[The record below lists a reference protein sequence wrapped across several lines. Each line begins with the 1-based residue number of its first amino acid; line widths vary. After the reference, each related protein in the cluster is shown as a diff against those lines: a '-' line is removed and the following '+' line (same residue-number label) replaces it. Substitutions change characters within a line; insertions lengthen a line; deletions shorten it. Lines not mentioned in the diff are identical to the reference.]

1 MTKSFLI
8 KHEKL
13 LKEENEIKEKL
24 QNEVTKVKE
33 KLEYFWSK
41 SNNEIK
47 KNEKINQGIKKIK
60 NEEKNINKILS
71 YVSNINKN
79 QKELNKLIK
88 EPMKS
93 LKFNYIEEKS
103 IINYEEFFFYG
114 ISIPQNI
121 EFKYISDHNLNIFW
135 KVDNYNINN
144 IDKNKIKFKVEMRK
158 NKEKFNQVYEG
169 NNLNCI
175 IKELEEDTEYEFR
188 ICSFYDNKTGLWSDI
203 QKVKTLDKTNSII
216 LKDQKKKNEFLKKM
230 LEWSGYEKMELIYR
244 GSRDG
249 MTSKNFHDK
258 CDNKGPTITLY
269 QNEKCI
275 FGGYHSGSWLSNNQ
289 WYSSSDCFIF
299 TLVNIYNIEPTKFTP
314 KNNNYAVYNGS
325 SYGPCFGNGFDIGN
339 DNSDFLNNDSYA
351 NFPYSYQDVLG
362 KGKSIF
368 TGDLNND
375 KIYFKLKELEVFIL
389 SK

>member
-1 MTKSFLI
+1 MI

-24 QNEVTKVKE
+24 QNEVTKVKG

-41 SNNEIK
+41 SNSEIK
-47 KNEKINQGIKKIK
+47 KNEKIIQGIKKLK
-60 NEEKNINKILS
+60 NEEKNKNKILS

-79 QKELNKLIK
+79 KKELNELIK

-93 LKFNYIEEKS
+93 LKFNYLEEEN
-103 IINYEEFFFYG
+103 IMNYEEFYFNG
-114 ISIPQNI
+114 NAIPQDI
-121 EFKYISDHNLNIFW
+121 KFKDITLHTLNLSW
-135 KVDNYNINN
+135 KVDNYYINN
-144 IDKNKIKFKVEMRK
+144 NDKNKIKYKVEMRK

-169 NNLNCI
+169 NNLNCA

-188 ICSFYDNKTGLWSDI
+188 ICSFYDNKTGYWSVI
-203 QKVKTLDKTNSII
+203 QKVKTMDSMDSII
-216 LKDQKKKNEFLKKM
+216 LKEQKRKNEFLKKI
-230 LEWSGYEKMELIYR
+230 LEWSGYKKMELIYR
-244 GSRDG
+244 GTRDG

-269 QNEKCI
+269 KNEKCI
-275 FGGYHSGSWLSNNQ
+275 FGGYNSGSWLSNGK

-299 TLVNIYNIEPTKFTP
+299 TLVNIHNIEPTKFNY
-314 KNNNYAVYNGS
+314 KKDRYAVYNDS
-325 SYGPCFGNGFDIGN
+325 SHGPCFGNGFDIGN
-339 DNSDFLNNDSYA
+339 NNKDFLNNDSYSY
-351 NFPYSYQDVLG
+351 FPCSYQDVLG

-368 TGDLNND
+368 TGDLNNNNQ
-375 KIYFKLKELEVFIL
+375 YFKLKEVEVFIL

>member
-1 MTKSFLI
+1 ML

-24 QNEVTKVKE
+24 QNEVTKIKE
-33 KLEYFWSK
+33 QLEYFWSK

-47 KNEKINQGIKKIK
+47 KNEKIIQGIKKLK
-60 NEEKNINKILS
+60 NEDNNINKILS

-79 QKELNKLIK
+79 KKDLIKLIK

-93 LKFNYIEEKS
+93 LKFNYLEDKS
-103 IINYEEFFFYG
+103 NINYEEFYFNG
-114 ISIPQNI
+114 NGIPQDI
-121 EFKYISDHNLNIFW
+121 EFKDITLHTLNLSW

-158 NKEKFNQVYEG
+158 NKEKFNQIYEG
-169 NNLNCI
+169 KNINCKI
-175 IKELEEDTEYEFR
+175 EELEEDTEYEFR
-188 ICSFYDNKTGLWSDI
+188 ICSFYDNKTGYWSVI
-203 QKVKTLDKTNSII
+203 QKVKTMDSMNSII
-216 LKDQKKKNEFLKKM
+216 LKEQKRRNEFSKKM
-230 LEWSGYEKMELIYR
+230 LEWSGYKKMELIYR

-275 FGGYHSGSWLSNNQ
+275 FGGYNSGSWLSNGK

-299 TLVNIYNIEPTKFTP
+299 TLVNIYNIEPTKFNY
-314 KNNNYAVYNGS
+314 KKDRYAVYNDS
-325 SYGPCFGNGFDIGN
+325 SHGPCFGNGFDIGN
-339 DNSDFLNNDSYA
+339 NNSDFLNNDSYSY
-351 NFPYSYQDVLG
+351 FPCSYQDVLG

-368 TGDLNND
+368 TGDLNNNNQ
-375 KIYFKLKELEVFIL
+375 YFKLKEVEVFIL